1 MASLAG
7 GKVCWQREDGDLL
20 HTLWSEG
27 GIGWRLSCLRY
38 KRLGGR
44 KIILVPSFIISNPK
58 MTFCACHNVGNEKLF
73 IVWVISGF
81 WTEQLSLKVYRT
93 NDYVSFYY
101 HTFIENN
108 KQTNLLFSGLIIC
121 DN

>member
-58 MTFCACHNVGNEKLF
+58 MTFCACHNCWCREWEALHC
-73 IVWVISGF
+73 
-81 WTEQLSLKVYRT
+81 L
-93 NDYVSFYY
+93 
-101 HTFIENN
+101 
-108 KQTNLLFSGLIIC
+108 
-121 DN
+121 